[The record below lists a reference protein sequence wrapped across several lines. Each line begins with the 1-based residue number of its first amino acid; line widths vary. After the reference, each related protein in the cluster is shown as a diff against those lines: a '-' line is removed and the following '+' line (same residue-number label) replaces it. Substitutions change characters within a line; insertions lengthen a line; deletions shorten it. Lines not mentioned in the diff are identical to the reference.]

1 MFKKKNKINKI
12 QLSQDIHVHVQ
23 VIPCTS
29 LLPRLSS
36 DHSWTHPYCLNINM
50 QNFDSRRRF
59 LCEIN
64 EYMYEYMFNT
74 PLENHKNILT
84 ERGFVQKPIVDT
96 G

>member
-1 MFKKKNKINKI
+1 
-12 QLSQDIHVHVQ
+12 
-23 VIPCTS
+23 
-29 LLPRLSS
+29 
-36 DHSWTHPYCLNINM
+36 M

-64 EYMYEYMFNT
+64 KNEYMFNT

-84 ERGFVQKPIVDT
+84 ERDFVQKPIVDT

>member
-1 MFKKKNKINKI
+1 
-12 QLSQDIHVHVQ
+12 
-23 VIPCTS
+23 
-29 LLPRLSS
+29 
-36 DHSWTHPYCLNINM
+36 M

-74 PLENHKNILT
+74 PLENQKNILT
-84 ERGFVQKPIVDT
+84 ERDFVQQPIVDT

>member
-1 MFKKKNKINKI
+1 
-12 QLSQDIHVHVQ
+12 
-23 VIPCTS
+23 
-29 LLPRLSS
+29 
-36 DHSWTHPYCLNINM
+36 M

-84 ERGFVQKPIVDT
+84 ERDFVQKETNSRYRIDVQAL
-96 G
+96 